1 MAEFFDPKEEV
12 LDLQLTPYGE
22 ALMSIGQLKPV
33 YYAFFDEDV
42 LYDASGSAGI
52 TEAQNDIEP
61 RIQEN
66 TPHTKVQAVY
76 SGIESNLS
84 PLIRDI
90 RGHELEIDLTGD
102 EIPDLFVSSADWR
115 SPFSYEPIPPNIDQN
130 YTFVEPLGTM
140 QLGSQNAPAWNIK
153 VLNGELSG
161 ANHYMTSSA
170 AAGIYSNV
178 RMIPQLE
185 FDIEYRVL
193 VGNTSEIDINGPIS
207 RQNRILSEVY
217 DDGSFLYLSE
227 DAPNL
232 ILVIDEENSSI
243 DLEYDIEVFEV
254 DPNITNDD
262 APLLRP
268 LSFLKPTTKIVNG
281 ILLDREM
288 PASNNLMDSTFA
300 EYFFLVNT
308 DREIPSEDICP
319 VLEGIDARGITL
331 NEIPYNCVDVEDVG
345 RFDIYGTN
353 AVEDPCDD

>member
-1 MAEFFDPKEEV
+1 
-12 LDLQLTPYGE
+12 
-22 ALMSIGQLKPV
+22 
-33 YYAFFDEDV
+33 
-42 LYDASGSAGI
+42 
-52 TEAQNDIEP
+52 
-61 RIQEN
+61 
-66 TPHTKVQAVY
+66 
-76 SGIESNLS
+76 
-84 PLIRDI
+84 
-90 RGHELEIDLTGD
+90 
-102 EIPDLFVSSADWR
+102 
-115 SPFSYEPIPPNIDQN
+115 
-130 YTFVEPLGTM
+130 M
-140 QLGSQNAPAWNIK
+140 QLGSQNAPAWDIK